1 MKGTINAFDERA
13 GVLYIS
19 CPILGDISD
28 VLDKSSEVE
37 VILKDAREI
46 TPAQRRC
53 IHALVHDITAF
64 ISGYAEK
71 RHVIA
76 ETMNALEL
84 NYLIDTADSEEVRF
98 ILTNNYCRLTGI
110 DFFSLSA
117 RSENTIDQSTAS
129 DFIDWLVNLCVENA
143 IPCSESLLNRA
154 SDITRYMYA
163 CVANKRC
170 CICGKPA
177 DIHEV
182 ETVGMGRNRGQIA
195 HLGQLVE
202 PLCREH
208 HREAHSIGQTTFD
221 AKYHTDGIRLD
232 EKLCGIIGWK
242 TND

>member
-53 IHALVHDITAF
+53 IHALVHDITSF

-117 RSENTIDQSTAS
+117 RSENTIDQSTA
-129 DFIDWLVNLCVENA
+129 LYRLARKPLCGECDSMLRK
-143 IPCSESLLNRA
+143 PFESCQ
-154 SDITRYMYA
+154 RYNPVY
-163 CVANKRC
+163 VRL
-170 CICGKPA
+170 CGK
-177 DIHEV
+177 
-182 ETVGMGRNRGQIA
+182 
-195 HLGQLVE
+195 
-202 PLCREH
+202 
-208 HREAHSIGQTTFD
+208 
-221 AKYHTDGIRLD
+221 
-232 EKLCGIIGWK
+232 
-242 TND
+242 